1 MSLLVTGSIGI
12 DSVQTPHGA
21 ARDVL
26 GGSAVYFSFAASI
39 FSPVRLVGAVG
50 EDFPE
55 EYRRAFAERPID
67 LAGLETRRGS
77 KTFRW
82 QGEYQG
88 DMNLA
93 RTIRTDLNVLGEEAP
108 VIPAGFRD
116 SRYVFLAN
124 AHPAQQRALL
134 AQLSGPRL
142 VVCDTMNCWIAG
154 MYTALC
160 T

>member
-12 DSVQTPHGA
+12 DSVQTPFGA

-82 QGEYQG
+82 QGEYEG

-93 RTIRTDLNVLGEEAP
+93 RTLRTDLNVLGEHEP
-108 VIPAGFRD
+108 PIPPAFHD
-116 SRYVFLAN
+116 SRYVFIAN
-124 AHPAQQRALL
+124 AHTDQQLALL
-134 AQLSGPRL
+134 AQLNSPR
-142 VVCDTMNCWIAG
+142 M
-154 MYTALC
+154 
-160 T
+160 